1 MGHTGPV
8 TGSLYLYLIV
18 QIEGIKKDEV
28 GRIAHIEEVK

>member
-28 GRIAHIEEVK
+28 GRTAHVKK